1 VTTDLREGTLSLMTF
16 FSRARC
22 LSMLALPVLAASAI
36 AVPMA
41 SADTVVAG
49 NQEVQGFQ
57 CLGSTCADG
66 ESAPPDGLFQEIKGT
81 NTPGIRLAQSGGP
94 FGTQTWD
101 VAGNEANFFV
111 RDTTNGSTLPF
122 RIRPGAPTSSI
133 DIGANGN
140 ILNRGLVQQNAG
152 DMGSQTAAD
161 GAALLGD
168 LAMVPVDDYTY
179 AGATHIAPDPATFF
193 STFGIGSANN
203 VLAPQDVAGVA
214 LASVK
219 ALDAQV
225 ASIQTT
231 PGPQGLMGLTGA
243 QGPKGDTGA
252 MGAIGPQGPKGD
264 PGATGPQ
271 GPAGT
276 AADTGEIRA
285 NIANL
290 QQQNTKLTHSVV
302 RLQRQLNAIDTRL
315 NR

>member
-1 VTTDLREGTLSLMTF
+1 MTF
-16 FSRARC
+16 FSRARR
-22 LSMLALPVLAASAI
+22 LGILALPVLAASVI
-36 AVPMA
+36 AVPEA
-41 SADTVVAG
+41 SADTVVPG

-57 CLGSTCADG
+57 CLGPPCANG
-66 ESAPPDGLFQEIKGT
+66 ESFPPDGLYQEIKGT
-81 NTPGIRLAQSGGP
+81 NTPGIRLFQTGGS

-111 RDTTNGSTLPF
+111 RDTTNGSKLPF

-133 DIGANGN
+133 DIGADGN
-140 ILNRGLVQQNAG
+140 VLNVGLVQQNSGGMA
-152 DMGSQTAAD
+152 SQTPAD
-161 GAALLGD
+161 GSTLLSK
-168 LAMVPVDDYTY
+168 LASVPIDDYSY
-179 AGATHIAPDPATFF
+179 SSATHIAPDPASFF
-193 STFGIGSANN
+193 TTFGIGSASN

-231 PGPQGLMGLTGA
+231 PGPQGPMGLTGA

-252 MGAIGPQGPKGD
+252 TGAIGPQGPKGD

-271 GPAGT
+271 GPAGP
-276 AADTGEIRA
+276 AADTGELQA
-285 NIANL
+285 GIAKL
-290 QQQNTKLTHSVV
+290 KRQNTKLTHSVV
-302 RLQRQLNAIDTRL
+302 RLQRQLNAIDARL